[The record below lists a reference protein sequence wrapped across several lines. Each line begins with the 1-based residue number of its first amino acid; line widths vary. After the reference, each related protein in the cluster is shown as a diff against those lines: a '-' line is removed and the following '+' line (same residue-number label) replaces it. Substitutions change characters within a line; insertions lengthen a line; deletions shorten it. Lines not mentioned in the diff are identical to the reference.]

1 MSKFSRSKGQRGER
15 TVAKLLQE
23 RLSHDVTRELSAS
36 RDGGCDI
43 KIQLGD
49 ITYLIEVKFHTKV
62 SQSIVAGWW
71 DQAIEQAKLQEE
83 RYLNPVPVLIYK
95 QTHWKKWECRLPW
108 NHMLSK
114 MQMTKIK
121 TPDTDDV
128 AQSHAT
134 MPIDMLCSI
143 MKANRLSTISKGV
156 ITTTDNN
163 DLDKDNLLRR
173 FQ

>member
-23 RLSHDVTRELSAS
+23 RLGCEVTRELSAS

-43 KIQLGD
+43 KVQIED
-49 ITYLIEVKFHTKV
+49 ITYLIEVKFHTKI

-83 RYLNPVPVLIYK
+83 LYLNPIPILIYK

-108 NHMLSK
+108 HHLLWQFAKTALQKPNFSVEAHY
-114 MQMTKIK
+114 MT
-121 TPDTDDV
+121 V
-128 AQSHAT
+128 
-134 MPIDMLCSI
+134 PIDILTDI
-143 MKANRLSTISKGV
+143 MKVGKTMTISKGK
-156 ITTTDNN
+156 IMTTDNN
-163 DLDKDNLLRR
+163 DVDRASLGIRR
-173 FQ
+173 

>member
-95 QTHWKKWECRLPW
+95 QTHWKKWECRNQGCRP
-108 NHMLSK
+108 
-114 MQMTKIK
+114 
-121 TPDTDDV
+121 PEV
-128 AQSHAT
+128 AVFVRQRRSCAVPHPLACKSLHCHQST
-134 MPIDMLCSI
+134 SGPSPCP
-143 MKANRLSTISKGV
+143 
-156 ITTTDNN
+156 
-163 DLDKDNLLRR
+163 LLR
-173 FQ
+173 